1 MSVRAKL
8 KFNLDHALIEWIF
21 SNESDSCL
29 YIQNEILSS
38 ITGHSF

>member
-1 MSVRAKL
+1 MSVHAKL
-8 KFNLDHALIEWIF
+8 KSNFDHALIEWTF

-38 ITGHSF
+38 ITRHSF